1 MTGSLVNHPLN
12 VVLKDNHKGP
22 GGGRVGG
29 RIRCGL
35 DSSFL
40 TH

>member
-1 MTGSLVNHPLN
+1 MPGPLVNHPLN

-22 GGGRVGG
+22 RGSR

-35 DSSFL
+35 DSAS
-40 TH
+40 